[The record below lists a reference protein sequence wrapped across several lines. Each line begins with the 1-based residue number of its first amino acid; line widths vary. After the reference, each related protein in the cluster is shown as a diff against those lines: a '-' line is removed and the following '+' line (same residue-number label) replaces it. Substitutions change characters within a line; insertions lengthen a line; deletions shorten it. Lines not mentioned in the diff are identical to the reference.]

1 MTRNQ
6 IDHFC
11 VARKFRSSFN
21 GVTITIS
28 LTKIL
33 PVTTMHL
40 PVAAMK
46 LEVESKR
53 ETLEADITSNT

>member
-11 VARKFRSSFN
+11 VARKFRRSFN
-21 GVTITIS
+21 GVTIS

-46 LEVESKR
+46 LEVEKR
-53 ETLEADITSNT
+53 NFGGRYNVKHLKDP